1 MREKYPRF
9 VFWYGY
15 YYKYKNVGRR
25 MLIVRD
31 DYKDIVS
38 EKELVL
44 WESGCIKD
52 WSNYEFSPEEAVLM
66 SEFDSV
72 ISL

>member
-15 YYKYKNVGRR
+15 YYKFKKVG
-25 MLIVRD
+25 MDIHIIRD

-66 SEFDSV
+66 PEFDNV
-72 ISL
+72 MSL